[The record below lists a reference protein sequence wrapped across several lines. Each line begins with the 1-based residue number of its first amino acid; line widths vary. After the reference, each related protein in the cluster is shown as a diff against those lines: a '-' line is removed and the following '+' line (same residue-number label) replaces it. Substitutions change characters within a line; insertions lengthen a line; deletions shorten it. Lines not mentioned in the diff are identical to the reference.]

1 MKMFNN
7 KVKRTYQS
15 KLIFNFMAK
24 FPQTPL
30 NLIFKYLLHFAQNIE
45 IKR

>member
-1 MKMFNN
+1 MKMFNK

-15 KLIFNFMAK
+15 KLIFMAK
-24 FPQTPL
+24 FPQSPL
-30 NLIFKYLLHFAQNIE
+30 YLIFKYLLHFAQNIE